1 MPETIRI
8 EPQTVKV
15 ELGKSA
21 SITVVTDETGCKFE
35 YVYWV
40 SETDGVIEHEELTQG
55 GRISI
60 KGLTPG
66 ATRIAALLDNGAMA
80 MATVTV
86 HDPYARMPGDA
97 NDDGKVDAKDALLV
111 MQYDAGWNVSIN
123 GYARRRQCGRQNR
136 SGRCDPAVQACIR
149 PAGGAETVHSEELI
163 TVKYLI
169 SAGKNRLIA

>member
-21 SITVVTDETGCKFE
+21 SISVVTDETGCKFE

-60 KGLTPG
+60 KGLTP
-66 ATRIAALLDNGAMA
+66 RR
-80 MATVTV
+80 
-86 HDPYARMPGDA
+86 DPHR
-97 NDDGKVDAKDALLV
+97 
-111 MQYDAGWNVSIN
+111 
-123 GYARRRQCGRQNR
+123 
-136 SGRCDPAVQACIR
+136 R
-149 PAGGAETVHSEELI
+149 PA
-163 TVKYLI
+163 
-169 SAGKNRLIA
+169 